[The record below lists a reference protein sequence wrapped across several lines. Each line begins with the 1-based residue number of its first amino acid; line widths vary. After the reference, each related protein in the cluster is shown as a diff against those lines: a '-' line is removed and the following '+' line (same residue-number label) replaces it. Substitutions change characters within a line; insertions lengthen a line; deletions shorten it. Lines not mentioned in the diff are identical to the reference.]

1 MRPTIG
7 WRGVVEGMQYRG
19 VVLSRGLVFFCVA
32 SLFLLGLF
40 VVPAIAQD
48 NGAGPTAG
56 TPAPGTNPD
65 SPDSPPDLVTISA
78 QNCRVSE
85 GASVT
90 LEDGDGTT
98 ARFVDGQQGIEI
110 TATGNQIS
118 IQGPNDD
125 FIGDHA
131 VETSDPGFDT
141 DGDYAVVSTTGI
153 TCAGGDTRA
162 NGGTGDDGNAA
173 QDQYNAADNQY
184 ADDVIKGTIPDKKI
198 LIDTGGPDLPMVGG
212 VILAVGLV
220 SLGIFLLRRT

>member
-1 MRPTIG
+1 
-7 WRGVVEGMQYRG
+7 MQHRG
-19 VVLSRGLVFFCVA
+19 VVLSRGLIFFCIA
-32 SLFLLGLF
+32 SSFVLGLF

-48 NGAGPTAG
+48 TGAGPPAG
-56 TPAPGTNPD
+56 TPVTASNPD
-65 SPDSPPDLVTISA
+65 NPSSPPDLVTISA
-78 QNCRVSE
+78 QGCRVSE

-110 TATGNQIS
+110 TARGNQIS

-141 DGDYAVVSTTGI
+141 DGDYAVVSTTDISCQGTDTNQQPTDDNI
-153 TCAGGDTRA
+153 GGDNNA
-162 NGGTGDDGNAA
+162 NAA
-173 QDQYNAADNQY
+173 QDQSNAADAQY

-198 LIDTGGPDLPMVGG
+198 LVDTGGPILPMIGG
-212 VILAVGLV
+212 VILAIGLV
-220 SLGIFLLRRT
+220 GLGIFLLRRT

>member
-1 MRPTIG
+1 
-7 WRGVVEGMQYRG
+7 MQLRG
-19 VVLSRGLVFFCVA
+19 VVLSRALVFFCVA
-32 SLFLLGLF
+32 SLLVLGLF

-48 NGAGPTAG
+48 NGSGPPAG
-56 TPAPGTNPD
+56 TPATGSNPD
-65 SPDSPPDLVTISA
+65 SPSSPPDLVTISA
-78 QNCRVSE
+78 QGCRVSE

-98 ARFVDGQQGIEI
+98 ARFVDGQRGIEI

-118 IQGPNDD
+118 IEGPPGD

-153 TCAGGDTRA
+153 SCQ
-162 NGGTGDDGNAA
+162 GTGANQQPTDDNTGTADDNA
-173 QDQYNAADNQY
+173 NAADAQY
-184 ADDVIKGTIPDKKI
+184 AADGKEVTVIIETIPDKGK
-198 LIDTGGPDLPMVGG
+198 LVDTGGPSLPMVGG

-220 SLGIFLLRRT
+220 GLGIFSLRRT